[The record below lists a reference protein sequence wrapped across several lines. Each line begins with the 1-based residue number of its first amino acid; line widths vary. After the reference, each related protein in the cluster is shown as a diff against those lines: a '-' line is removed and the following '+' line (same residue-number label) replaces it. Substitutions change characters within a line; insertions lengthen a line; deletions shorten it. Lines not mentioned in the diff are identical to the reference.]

1 MQMLLLHKGNG
12 SRHTFIYIPHLHVH
26 IKHIKVYEGASYI
39 HKNVQPITQ
48 GNIHHVYVYVC
59 MRKKVRIKEAIHTLT
74 GINQNLYLSKD
85 S

>member
-1 MQMLLLHKGNG
+1 MHLLHKGNG
-12 SRHTFIYIPHLHVH
+12 CRHIFTYIPHLHKH
-26 IKHIKVYEGASYI
+26 LKHIKVYERASYI

-48 GNIHHVYVYVC
+48 GNIHHVMSICV
-59 MRKKVRIKEAIHTLT
+59 REKKVRINEAIHTLT